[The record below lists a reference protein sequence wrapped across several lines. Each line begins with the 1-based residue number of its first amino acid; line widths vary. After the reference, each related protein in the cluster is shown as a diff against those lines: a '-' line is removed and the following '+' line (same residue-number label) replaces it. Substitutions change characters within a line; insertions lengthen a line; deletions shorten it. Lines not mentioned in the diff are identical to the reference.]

1 MTLQGIYNERQV
13 VNGVHQS
20 LFPKGGACVLS
31 VIRFQ
36 DGNRDI

>member
-1 MTLQGIYNERQV
+1 MTLQGIYNERKV
-13 VNGVHQS
+13 VSGVHQS
-20 LFPKGGACVLS
+20 LFPKACVIS